1 LTYLLDT
8 SVVSQT
14 SKLQP
19 DEKVMAWWFRQ
30 QAPTMMVSAI
40 VFQELRYGIELLDTG
55 SKRDR
60 LDQWLEVQMRQE
72 FAGRILPVTAEI
84 ADQAGRLIGV
94 EKRAGHMADIGDALI
109 AATAIV
115 HGMTVATLNR
125 THFENLGVELVE
137 F

>member
-8 SVVSQT
+8 SVISQT
-14 SKLQP
+14 SKFQP

-30 QAPTMMVSAI
+30 QAPSMMVSAI
-40 VFQELRYGIELLDTG
+40 VFQELRYGIELLDPG

-60 LDQWLEVQMRQE
+60 LDHWLEVQMRQQ

-94 EKRAGHMADIGDALI
+94 KKKAGHTADIGDALI
-109 AATAIV
+109 AVTAIL
-115 HGMTVATLNR
+115 HGMAVATLNR

>member
-8 SVVSQT
+8 NIVSQT
-14 SKLQP
+14 SKFQP

-30 QAPTMMVSAI
+30 QAPSLMVSAI
-40 VFQELRYGIELLDTG
+40 VFQELRYGIERLDPG

-60 LDQWLEVQMRQE
+60 LDQWLEVQLRQQ
-72 FAGRILPVTAEI
+72 FIGRILPVTAEI
-84 ADQAGRLIGV
+84 ADQAGRLIAF
-94 EKRAGHMADIGDALI
+94 EKKAARTPDIADVLM

-115 HGMTVATLNR
+115 HGMAITTLNHK
-125 THFENLGVELVE
+125 HFETLGVELVE

>member
-14 SKLQP
+14 SKFQP

-30 QAPTMMVSAI
+30 QAPSMMVSAI
-40 VFQELRYGIELLDTG
+40 VFQELRYGIELLDPG

-60 LDQWLEVQMRQE
+60 LDHWLVVQMRQQ

-84 ADQAGRLIGV
+84 ADQAGRLIGI
-94 EKRAGHMADIGDALI
+94 EKKAGHTADIGDALI

-115 HGMTVATLNR
+115 HGMAVATLNR